1 VSMAAAVSNE
11 MVEDFSTSHLPWRLD
26 VSRGSV
32 LEHRTVHM
40 GESWAVDC
48 RLGGMAGRRDAPQIR
63 RTDGEYVAVL
73 LVRHGTET
81 FTQHGRRAQ
90 VGAGTAVIWDGVRPG
105 ECVSGQDLV
114 KTTFFMPR
122 DLCRDTMPHLDAI
135 VARTVPDSPSLRLL
149 FSWLQTSTST
159 EDLDGTAAATA
170 GHVAIDLLT
179 SAIGASSNVVLDTRT
194 IRLMEIRAFIDAHF
208 GDSELTVDT
217 IASANA
223 VSTRYLHLLFQ
234 ETGESCRQYLMRRR
248 QEAAHQ
254 LLMSATGLSITEV
267 AHRCGFDTPSSFSR
281 AYRAA
286 FGLSPRASR
295 NARRQT

>member
-1 VSMAAAVSNE
+1 MSMAAAVSNE

-63 RTDGEYVAVL
+63 RTEGEYVAVL

-90 VGAGTAVIWDGVRPG
+90 VGAGTAVIGVPHPDWG
-105 ECVSGQDLV
+105 EAVHAV
-114 KTTFFMPR
+114 
-122 DLCRDTMPHLDAI
+122 I

-170 GHVAIDLLT
+170 GHVAVDLLT

-286 FGLSPRASR
+286 FGLSPRAAR